1 MNLESLNN
9 KQKEAV
15 DATGNVLVVAGA
27 GTGKT
32 RVLTT
37 KIASLINN
45 KIDQKNIYAFTF
57 TNKAAREMKTRVA
70 KLIYNSPSCNI
81 STFHSFFF
89 QELNIYAHEVGFEY
103 PISIIDQ
110 DDELKIVRKIIENNH
125 LPIKDSDCIHYI
137 SNIKNH
143 IENKY
148 SSLEESVLVG
158 FVFKYLQ
165 HELKQINRMDFD
177 DILYY
182 YDRLLKVDPE
192 YLSEMQQEMKYILID
207 ESQDMNI
214 IQYEI
219 ISKLAKH
226 SKLFFLVGDQDQCIY
241 TFRGSNLEMINRFK
255 DEFKAKV
262 IILEENYR
270 CNKNILES
278 ANNVIKNNI
287 QRIEKN
293 LFTSNEEENHKIFYK
308 GFHTA
313 QEEANYV
320 SNLIL
325 RLKEI
330 GYKNEEI
337 VILYRNNMISNAFE
351 KELILKNIPFVVY
364 GAYPFFMHKEIKSL
378 INHYRFC
385 IDQNDDLALSMILNY
400 PINRFTDSEN
410 SRINQLRKPNKS
422 LYQFLKEDDNE
433 KSKEVVSFLE
443 IIIDN
448 FNEMS
453 PEDFI
458 SYLID
463 EIRIIET
470 VTKEKNAKEKI
481 ARILEFKSFMEA
493 IPEDDHINRT
503 QEMINNIYLQNTSDK
518 KSDSIS
524 MMTIHQ
530 AKGLEFKVVILVGC
544 NHGIIP
550 SNKSND
556 VNDEEERRLFYVALT
571 RAKERLFLT
580 SAQRRF
586 VNGKNTYYSPSS
598 FLLEM
603 GIDNF

>member
-1 MNLESLNN
+1 
-9 KQKEAV
+9 
-15 DATGNVLVVAGA
+15 
-27 GTGKT
+27 
-32 RVLTT
+32 
-37 KIASLINN
+37 
-45 KIDQKNIYAFTF
+45 
-57 TNKAAREMKTRVA
+57 
-70 KLIYNSPSCNI
+70 
-81 STFHSFFF
+81 
-89 QELNIYAHEVGFEY
+89 
-103 PISIIDQ
+103 
-110 DDELKIVRKIIENNH
+110 
-125 LPIKDSDCIHYI
+125 
-137 SNIKNH
+137 
-143 IENKY
+143 
-148 SSLEESVLVG
+148 
-158 FVFKYLQ
+158 
-165 HELKQINRMDFD
+165 
-177 DILYY
+177 
-182 YDRLLKVDPE
+182 
-192 YLSEMQQEMKYILID
+192 
-207 ESQDMNI
+207 
-214 IQYEI
+214 
-219 ISKLAKH
+219 
-226 SKLFFLVGDQDQCIY
+226 
-241 TFRGSNLEMINRFK
+241 
-255 DEFKAKV
+255 
-262 IILEENYR
+262 
-270 CNKNILES
+270 
-278 ANNVIKNNI
+278 
-287 QRIEKN
+287 
-293 LFTSNEEENHKIFYK
+293 
-308 GFHTA
+308 
-313 QEEANYV
+313 
-320 SNLIL
+320 
-325 RLKEI
+325 
-330 GYKNEEI
+330 
-337 VILYRNNMISNAFE
+337 
-351 KELILKNIPFVVY
+351 
-364 GAYPFFMHKEIKSL
+364 MHKEIKSL

-433 KSKEVVSFLE
+433 KSKEVVSLLE

-448 FNEMS
+448 FNEMN

-458 SYLID
+458 SYLIE

-493 IPEDDHINRT
+493 NPEDDHINRT